1 MKRFISLLLT
11 VFLLSSLT
19 AFAAAPL
26 WTRTE
31 GDGSYVTVRV
41 PYPQGASLSW
51 GDAHYLSL
59 RYADTKESVPLASDY
74 QRGYLFATVPAADT
88 DRPLEVFQGQRFEWT
103 DIRWNNEPMGAN
115 ILQIRGVIQG
125 DEQGRLNLD
134 QPLTRAEAF
143 TVLVRLLSLEPA
155 GDPGYADVSPDNWF
169 YDAVSAAR
177 AAGLAAADTRF
188 RPRDSVTRAEFTV
201 MLARAFTRVGWL
213 QPWDGGEVDLALAD
227 AETIPGWAMDAYLA
241 LGSINTSILNSTQCY
256 NEEERDP
263 YDGTPLI
270 YWLAEAGKP
279 ATRQEVIKQIYNA
292 MRWLPVYPTEE
303 AIAWGFDKDMPSLDG
318 STSTYPYTCTLYDS
332 LFTNHA
338 AHPSFPAAHS
348 KSHASYERLIAGEV
362 DALFAATKPSADLTA
377 QAKAAGVELECIPIA
392 HDAMVFFT
400 NAENPVSSLM
410 VEQLQGIYAQNI
422 YDNWSRLGGTDA
434 KLLPYCR
441 NRDSGSHALMEEL
454 ILKGGALHE
463 RILNGNVSLAM
474 SSALTDVAAALETD
488 PPAYAIGYSVY
499 YYYLTASTMM
509 GDVTDNELKL
519 LAVNGV
525 MPTEE
530 TIADGSYPLA
540 GYNYLVIRAD
550 APADAPVRRLAQF
563 LLSEAGQE
571 IVSRAGF
578 GALKN

>member
-1 MKRFISLLLT
+1 
-11 VFLLSSLT
+11 
-19 AFAAAPL
+19 
-26 WTRTE
+26 
-31 GDGSYVTVRV
+31 
-41 PYPQGASLSW
+41 
-51 GDAHYLSL
+51 
-59 RYADTKESVPLASDY
+59 
-74 QRGYLFATVPAADT
+74 
-88 DRPLEVFQGQRFEWT
+88 
-103 DIRWNNEPMGAN
+103 
-115 ILQIRGVIQG
+115 
-125 DEQGRLNLD
+125 
-134 QPLTRAEAF
+134 
-143 TVLVRLLSLEPA
+143 
-155 GDPGYADVSPDNWF
+155 
-169 YDAVSAAR
+169 
-177 AAGLAAADTRF
+177 
-188 RPRDSVTRAEFTV
+188 
-201 MLARAFTRVGWL
+201 
-213 QPWDGGEVDLALAD
+213 
-227 AETIPGWAMDAYLA
+227 
-241 LGSINTSILNSTQCY
+241 
-256 NEEERDP
+256 
-263 YDGTPLI
+263 
-270 YWLAEAGKP
+270 
-279 ATRQEVIKQIYNA
+279 
-292 MRWLPVYPTEE
+292 
-303 AIAWGFDKDMPSLDG
+303 
-318 STSTYPYTCTLYDS
+318 
-332 LFTNHA
+332 
-338 AHPSFPAAHS
+338 
-348 KSHASYERLIAGEV
+348 V